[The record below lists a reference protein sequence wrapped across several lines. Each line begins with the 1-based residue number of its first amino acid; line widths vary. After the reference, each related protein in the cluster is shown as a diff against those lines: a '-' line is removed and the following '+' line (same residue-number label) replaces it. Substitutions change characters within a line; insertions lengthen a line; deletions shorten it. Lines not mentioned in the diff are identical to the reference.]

1 MKNTAIEQMELGM
14 RSQIINQYRNVRNNR
29 RKRAQW
35 WFAQMRRVVE
45 LALPP
50 QPITSPRP
58 EQTYLRLQ

>member
-1 MKNTAIEQMELGM
+1 MKNTAFNQMELGM
-14 RSQIINQYRNVRNNR
+14 RNQIRNQHRNVRNER

-45 LALPP
+45 LALPA
-50 QPITSPRP
+50 QPVASARP